1 MAIPE
6 VIILLL
12 FLFGTVLIA
21 ERMRLSL
28 HSKKRKNRGFCE
40 TGASKTIGDREV
52 QEDEYGITETEEGLM
67 AVLADGM
74 GKHYGGKIAS
84 RMAVNVFQDYLKIGM
99 PFIIPN
105 IHFGKLFRQLTGRY

>member
-28 HSKKRKNRGFCE
+28 HFKKRKNRGFCE

-52 QEDEYGITETEEGLM
+52 QEDEYGITETKEGLM
-67 AVLADGM
+67 AVLADGWENIM
-74 GKHYGGKIAS
+74 GERLPAEW
-84 RMAVNVFQDYLKIGM
+84 Q
-99 PFIIPN
+99 
-105 IHFGKLFRQLTGRY
+105 